1 MLLAKSSKFNIILIC
16 FVKNIGNK
24 ISNFQGNLVVANEH
38 FLYN

>member
-16 FVKNIGNK
+16 FVKNISNK
-24 ISNFQGNLVVANEH
+24 ISNFQENLVVANEH